1 MATIVLCLV
10 TQSCLILVTPW
21 TVACQVPLSMR
32 FSKQEYWHGLPF
44 PSPEDLPNP
53 GIEPGSPALQA
64 DSSPTEL
71 QGNMLSRFLIAS
83 VLRRKHL
90 LMSWLQLPSAVILE
104 PKKIKS
110 LTVSILSPSICHKAM
125 GTNAMIL
132 IF

>member
-1 MATIVLCLV
+1 MSVLI
-10 TQSCLILVTPW
+10 QSIMSDSFAMPW
-21 TVACQVPLSMR
+21 TAAHQTPLSLGFPR
-32 FSKQEYWHGLPF
+32 QEYWHGLPF

-104 PKKIKS
+104 SKEIKS
-110 LTVSILSPSICHKAM
+110 VPVSILSPFAM
-125 GTNAMIL
+125 K
-132 IF
+132 